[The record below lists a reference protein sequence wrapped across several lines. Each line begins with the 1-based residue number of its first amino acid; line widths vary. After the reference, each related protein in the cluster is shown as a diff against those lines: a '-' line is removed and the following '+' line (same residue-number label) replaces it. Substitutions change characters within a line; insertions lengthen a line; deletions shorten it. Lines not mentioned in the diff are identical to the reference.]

1 MSDWEN
7 YAWLHGG
14 MNVIRNNTHVL
25 SYYMSQNY
33 AVWIEKVRGSFSP
46 RNTEFQQSMPTNRKA
61 VLYFKLNFPPEIQKQ
76 ILMEMNTHLETKII
90 HKNLTFIGPCIVI
103 YFYSKTN
110 QMLQFLK
117 FVLFW
122 NNTLHVSE
130 VFPSIIRSSRLY
142 IQQQVYVEQILLP
155 ACAGSSL
162 ELLVVDGKTVRN
174 M

>member
-110 QMLQFLK
+110 QMHNISNLFYFGTTLYMFRTVFL
-117 FVLFW
+117 
-122 NNTLHVSE
+122 
-130 VFPSIIRSSRLY
+130 SIIRSLRLY
-142 IQQQVYVEQILLP
+142 IQHQVYVIQVLWLLASKQP
-155 ACAGSSL
+155 QNLYGMMLYVQS
-162 ELLVVDGKTVRN
+162 
-174 M
+174 

>member
-1 MSDWEN
+1 
-7 YAWLHGG
+7 
-14 MNVIRNNTHVL
+14 
-25 SYYMSQNY
+25 
-33 AVWIEKVRGSFSP
+33 
-46 RNTEFQQSMPTNRKA
+46 MPTNRKA